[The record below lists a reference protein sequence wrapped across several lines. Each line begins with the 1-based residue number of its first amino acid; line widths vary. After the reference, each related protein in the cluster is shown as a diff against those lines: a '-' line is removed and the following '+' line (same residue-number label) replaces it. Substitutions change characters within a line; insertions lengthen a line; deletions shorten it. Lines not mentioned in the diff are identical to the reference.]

1 MLKKF
6 IIKDEEGKPFEVTE
20 ASDEEIVEAEKHDEE
35 PFAEKTEELFASEEI
50 AALKELAKHS
60 EELIKLLA
68 VEKKEHEAVS
78 EAADG
83 CEEAEDAEETEDAE
97 PSEEKKEEVIDV
109 KSADSKASVGAI
121 EKKAINKVDDSFDK
135 ETEISNAWSN
145 RFKKSF
151 KKGE

>member
-6 IIKDEEGKPFEVTE
+6 IIKDEEGKQFEVTE

-83 CEEAEDAEETEDAE
+83 CEEAEETEDAE
-97 PSEEKKEEVIDV
+97 PSEEKKEEVIEV
-109 KSADSKASVGAI
+109 KPADSKASVGAI

>member
-6 IIKDEEGKPFEVTE
+6 IIKDEEGKQFEVTE
-20 ASDEEIVEAEKHDEE
+20 ACDEEIVEAEKHDEE
-35 PFAEKTEELFASEEI
+35 PPAAKTEELFASEEI

-78 EAADG
+78 EATDG
-83 CEEAEDAEETEDAE
+83 CEEAEETEDAE
-97 PSEEKKEEVIDV
+97 PSEEEKEEKVIEV
-109 KSADSKASVGAI
+109 KPADSKSSVGSI
-121 EKKAINKVDDSFDK
+121 EKKAINKVDDSFDR

>member
-6 IIKDEEGKPFEVTE
+6 IIKDEEGKQFEVTE

-83 CEEAEDAEETEDAE
+83 CEEAEEAEDAE

-109 KSADSKASVGAI
+109 KSADSKASVGSI

>member
-6 IIKDEEGKPFEVTE
+6 IIKDEEGKQFEVTE

-35 PFAEKTEELFASEEI
+35 PYAAKTEELFASEEI

-83 CEEAEDAEETEDAE
+83 CEEAEEAEDAE
-97 PSEEKKEEVIDV
+97 PSEEKKEEVIEV
-109 KSADSKASVGAI
+109 KPADSKASVGAI
-121 EKKAINKVDDSFDK
+121 EKKAINKVDDSFDR

>member
-6 IIKDEEGKPFEVTE
+6 IIKDEEGKQFEVTE

-83 CEEAEDAEETEDAE
+83 CEEAEETEDAE
-97 PSEEKKEEVIDV
+97 PSEEKKEEEVIEV
-109 KSADSKASVGAI
+109 KPTDSKASVGAI

>member
-6 IIKDEEGKPFEVTE
+6 IIKDEEGKQFEVTE
-20 ASDEEIVEAEKHDEE
+20 ASDEEIIEAEKHDEE
-35 PFAEKTEELFASEEI
+35 PSAAKTEELFASEEI

-83 CEEAEDAEETEDAE
+83 CEEAEETEDAE
-97 PSEEKKEEVIDV
+97 PSEEKKEEVIEV
-109 KSADSKASVGAI
+109 KPADSKASVGAI